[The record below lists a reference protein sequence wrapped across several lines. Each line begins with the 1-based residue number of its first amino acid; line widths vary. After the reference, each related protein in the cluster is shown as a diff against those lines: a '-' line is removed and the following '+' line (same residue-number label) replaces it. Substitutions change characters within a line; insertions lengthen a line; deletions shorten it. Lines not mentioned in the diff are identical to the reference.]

1 MGILYSYSTAAAPRD
16 GGKRMNTDKSDKSRR
31 RGPEYWAAAAV
42 CAAAGA
48 LAVWLLFRCLIG
60 AVLPFLLACLLSMV
74 IRPLTDRLTARSK
87 HRGPAAALLVLLFA
101 GLSALVIAVMV
112 RRGITELEQLLVR
125 LGDASGDAPEGGE
138 ALTASVTRALDWV
151 YSASEHLPF
160 LRRFEQ
166 SPGFEAFCT
175 WLDSAVRTAVEGM
188 VTRISKALSEG
199 ALLAVKGLPTALLF
213 TVVFLLSC
221 YYLAADDGHIGA
233 AVAARLPAG
242 IRDRLPVWR
251 ENGTRFFRRYLRAY
265 LLICL
270 VTFSE
275 MLVGLFCLH
284 KPYPLLFALLIAF
297 VDLLP
302 VFGTGT
308 VLIPWAVIDFVMGD
322 VPAGLGLLVLY
333 GVSLLVR
340 QIIEPRLVG
349 DSLGIHPLLSLV
361 AVYAGFRLF
370 GLAGMI
376 LSPLAAAAVKAAL
389 SGKRTD
395 TSPPAV

>member
-1 MGILYSYSTAAAPRD
+1 
-16 GGKRMNTDKSDKSRR
+16 MNIPDKR

-42 CAAAGA
+42 CTAAGI
-48 LAVWLLFRCLIG
+48 LAVWFFFRRLLG
-60 AVLPFLLACLLSMV
+60 AVLPFLLACLLSMI
-74 IRPLTDRLTARSK
+74 IRPLTDRLTRRCR
-87 HRGPAAALLVLLFA
+87 HRGPAAALLVLLAA
-101 GLSALVIAVMV
+101 GLSGLAIALGV
-112 RRGITELEQLLVR
+112 RRGITELRELLVR
-125 LGDASGDAPEGGE
+125 LGESSGTAPDGTPGGE

-151 YSASEHLPF
+151 WSVSEHLPF

-188 VTRISKALSEG
+188 VARISKALSEG

-213 TVVFLLSC
+213 TVVLLLSC
-221 YYLAADDGHIGA
+221 YYLAADDGHIGK

-242 IRDRLPVWR
+242 IRGRFPAWR
-251 ENGTRFFRRYLRAY
+251 ASGSRFFRRYLRAY
-265 LLICL
+265 LVIGL

-308 VLIPWAVIDFVMGD
+308 VLIPWALLDFITGS

-376 LSPLAAAAVKAAL
+376 LSPLAAAAVKAIL
-389 SGKRTD
+389 SGGRED
-395 TSPPAV
+395 AAPPDA

>member
-1 MGILYSYSTAAAPRD
+1 MKTTH
-16 GGKRMNTDKSDKSRR
+16 TDQH
-31 RGPEYWAAAAV
+31 RGPEYWAAVAV

-48 LAVWLLFRCLIG
+48 LAVWFTFRCLLG

-74 IRPLTDRLTARSK
+74 IRPLTDRLSRRSR
-87 HRGPAAALLVLLFA
+87 HRGPAAALLVLLIA
-101 GLSALVIAVMV
+101 GLSGLVIALIV
-112 RRGITELEQLLVR
+112 RRGITELQELLIR
-125 LGDASGDAPEGGE
+125 LGESAGAAPAGGPEGTPGGA

-151 YSASEHLPF
+151 LSASEHLPF

-166 SPGFEAFCT
+166 SPGFEAFCA
-175 WLDSAVRTAVEGM
+175 WLDNAVRTAVEGM
-188 VTRISKALSEG
+188 VTRLSKALSEG
-199 ALLAVKGLPTALLF
+199 ALLAVRGLPTALLF
-213 TVVFLLSC
+213 TVVLLLSC
-221 YYLAADDGHIGA
+221 YYLAADDGHIGDA
-233 AVAARLPAG
+233 LASRLPAG
-242 IRDRLPVWR
+242 LRSRLPRWR
-251 ENGTRFFRRYLRAY
+251 ESAGRFFRRYLRAY
-265 LLICL
+265 LLIAL

-284 KPYPLLFALLIAF
+284 KPYPLLFAALIAF

-308 VLIPWAVIDFVMGD
+308 VLIPWAVIDFITGS

-376 LSPLAAAAVKAAL
+376 LSPLAAAAVKALLTADA
-389 SGKRTD
+389 GEGET
-395 TSPPAV
+395 